1 MKKLLENLIINP
13 FDIDYFTAATNK
25 TIAFDEEILKSVKN
39 ISNLGNNKKNSSD
52 TFGINGLL
60 KQKYQSLK
68 QFRKTISDFQD
79 IWSMAIVETLKT
91 QSWH

>member
-39 ISNLGNNKKNSSD
+39 ISNLGNNKK
-52 TFGINGLL
+52 
-60 KQKYQSLK
+60 K
-68 QFRKTISDFQD
+68 QFRYFRNKRLVKAEVSITETISKNN
-79 IWSMAIVETLKT
+79 L
-91 QSWH
+91 

>member
-39 ISNLGNNKKNSSD
+39 ISNLGKKKNSSD

-79 IWSMAIVETLKT
+79 I
-91 QSWH
+91 

>member
-39 ISNLGNNKKNSSD
+39 ISNLGNKKNSSD
-52 TFGINGLL
+52 TFGIDGLL

-79 IWSMAIVETLKT
+79 I
-91 QSWH
+91 